1 MLRRVEDD
9 SMLSILLILGGA
21 WLLGCTVLAFALAQ
35 VAGRADD
42 WMEEMAAQVVPDVG
56 NDRLVPASTA

>member
-1 MLRRVEDD
+1 
-9 SMLSILLILGGA
+9 MLSILLILGGA

-35 VAGRADD
+35 GAGRADD